1 MVAAAARGADVAL
14 HVLKLGGL
22 DVATQIFEG
31 LLADDAVEL
40 LLVHHAAAEDDAVR
54 RVHEHEV
61 RTHLPQIIPLE
72 HPHLIVVRELG
83 RGLSPARGDGG
94 AGGEALEAA
103 RVARA
108 DAASFLGGTGLTS
121 MWPASGCSMP

>member
-31 LLADDAVEL
+31 LLANDAVEL
-40 LLVHHAAAEDDAVR
+40 LLVHHAAAEDDATG

-61 RTHLPQIIPLE
+61 RAHLPQIIPLE
-72 HPHLIVVRELG
+72 RPHFIVVRELG
-83 RGLSPARGDGG
+83 RGLSPARGNGG
-94 AGGEALEAA
+94 AGGEALETA

-108 DAASFLGGTGLTS
+108 DAASLLGVLMFTKKWS
-121 MWPASGCSMP
+121 E